1 MDGQWDW
8 ELTKA
13 ARTLVRELFKLRP
26 GETLAITADT
36 ETDERVVDATAREAF
51 AAGAKPLV
59 VWTATP
65 LGVSK
70 AADPSLPVQAL
81 GQLLG
86 GADAWAEFNRK
97 WLLYSTPYEMAM
109 KSNPKLRHYCLTGVA
124 TASMVRC
131 LGRVDYRSL
140 KGFGETLADL
150 VRRATHVRMTSK
162 TGEDVSFENV
172 PGRPV
177 LLVDGYADTP
187 GTHMMAGQ
195 VAWTPAL
202 ESVNGL
208 IVLDGSVSP
217 GIGVV
222 RTPVTM
228 RVEKGR
234 VVAVEGGQEAAAYE
248 AWLRGFGHPQMLS
261 VAHTGIGFLPGA
273 GLVGDIL
280 EDQRVWGSTTWG
292 FGSIGASLL
301 PPSGVPGPSHSDSVS
316 LDTTV
321 ELDGR
326 AVFEKGRVV
335 EETLRETAV
344 SLGKAS

>member
-1 MDGQWDW
+1 MDTQWDW

-13 ARTLVRELFKLRP
+13 ARTLVRELFRLKD

-36 ETDERVVDATAREAF
+36 ETDERVVNATASEAF

-59 VWTATP
+59 VWTSTP

-70 AADPSLPVQAL
+70 AADASLPVQAL
-81 GQLLG
+81 GQLLA

-97 WLLYSTPYEMAM
+97 WILYSTPYEMAM
-109 KSNPKLRHYCLTGVA
+109 KGNPKLRHYCLTGV
-124 TASMVRC
+124 TTSSMVRC

-140 KGFGETLADL
+140 KGFGGKLAEL
-150 VRRATHVRMTSK
+150 VRGATHVRMTSK
-162 TGEDVSFENV
+162 AGEDVSFDNV
-172 PGRPV
+172 PGRPI
-177 LLVDGYADTP
+177 LVEQGYADTP
-187 GTHMMAGQ
+187 GTHVMAGQ
-195 VAWTPAL
+195 VGWAPSL
-202 ESVNGL
+202 ETVNGT
-208 IVLDGSVSP
+208 IVLDGSLSP
-217 GIGVV
+217 GIGIV
-222 RTPVTM
+222 RTPVTV

-234 VVAVEGGQEAAAYE
+234 VVAVEGGQEAAAYD

-292 FGSIGASLL
+292 FGSIGAFLI
-301 PPSGVPGPSHSDSVS
+301 PPSGVPGPSHSDCVS
-316 LDTTV
+316 IDTTI

-326 AVFEKGRVV
+326 VVIENGRVV
-335 EETLRETAV
+335 DESLRQLAIP
-344 SLGKAS
+344 LGKAS